1 MDKDFPCNPEGDCWC
16 KEEEWIFPIP
26 KSKEGKCYSPEEL
39 NKLKNEYNKTMTYKK
54 HIKEYKDFPIKG
66 INYLDLNPIYQ
77 NHNYR
82 DKLVTDCMQKIVDM
96 KPPYFDYIGVV
107 ESRGF
112 IIGSILANELEKGIV
127 LLRSKK
133 DRLPGKT
140 HTIKHKLEYGE
151 SMVQVQEG
159 SGKVL
164 VFDDVLATGGTA
176 EASIKCLTEAGYNPI
191 GALFLVELDFL
202 NPSLSVSHRSVIH
215 YE

>member
-1 MDKDFPCNPEGDCWC
+1 MYK
-16 KEEEWIFPIP
+16 
-26 KSKEGKCYSPEEL
+26 
-39 NKLKNEYNKTMTYKK
+39 YKK

-66 INYLDLNPIYQ
+66 INYLDLNPIYKDSGV
-77 NHNYR
+77 R
-82 DKLVTDCMQKIVDM
+82 DKLIADCLDNITDMI
-96 KPPYFDYIGVV
+96 PPTFDYIGVV

-112 IIGSILANELEKGIV
+112 LIGSILAHLLDKGIV

-140 HTIKHKLEYGE
+140 YTIKHKLEYGE

-176 EASIKCLTEAGYNPI
+176 AGSIECLTKAGYTPI
-191 GALFLVELDFL
+191 GALFLAELDFL
-202 NPSLSVSHRSVIH
+202 NPSLSVPHKSVIH
-215 YE
+215 YEG

>member
-1 MDKDFPCNPEGDCWC
+1 MNY
-16 KEEEWIFPIP
+16 KEE
-26 KSKEGKCYSPEEL
+26 
-39 NKLKNEYNKTMTYKK
+39 
-54 HIKEYKDFPIKG
+54 IKEYQDYPIEG
-66 INYLDLNPIYQ
+66 INYLDLNPIYK
-77 NHNYR
+77 NSSMR
-82 DKLVTDCMQKIVDM
+82 RKLVNDCIAEITDMI
-96 KPPYFDYIGVV
+96 PPVFSYIGVV

-112 IIGSILANELEKGIV
+112 LLGSILAHELQKGIV

-140 HTIKHKLEYGE
+140 YTVKHKLEYGE

-159 SGKVL
+159 KGKVL

-176 EASIKCLTEAGYNPI
+176 TGSIECLTKAGYTTV

-202 NPSLSVSHRSVIH
+202 NPSLSVPYKSVIH